1 MRWQRSARL
10 VIAAVAVAFAVGVGS
25 TMKRRIAPHIDA
37 PVPRTDPTAVI
48 ESEGGNTVRIT
59 GSHQDARVEY
69 ARLLTYANGAS
80 KMVGVTITSDRAG
93 KTFVV
98 TGGEGQAGVDESS
111 FDLTGGVRMQ
121 SSDGLTLTADRA
133 SYSKASNVVHIPGP
147 ASFSRG
153 RMKGSGVGMDYD
165 QGQDIFIIADQAL
178 ITVAPDGDGT
188 GAMTLES
195 GALEFRRAEKIMTL
209 ERHARITR
217 DRETIEADLAVA
229 HLADDEEH
237 LQLLELRQ
245 NSHITAP
252 PSGPGG
258 LESLNGRDVD
268 LHYAPDGQT
277 LQRAVINGSSEVR
290 LTGEQGQAGRQI
302 GAVAIDIGL
311 GADGATPTSLVARD
325 NVSVTLPGEQG
336 GATRT
341 ILAQTLDGTGD
352 GKQGLTGAHFTGNV
366 QFAENGNGID
376 RAARSAVLDA
386 AMAPGFGEI
395 EDATF
400 TRGVRFADGTMFATA
415 ASARYAIKRGVVE
428 LTGSEPGSLAPHV
441 INEQI
446 AVDATRI
453 DVTLEGPLMK
463 AAGAVKSVLAPKKN
477 GTDGNGAHMPSM
489 LKQDQP
495 VNVTADAL
503 QYDGPASRAVYTGRA
518 LLWQGETSIKGA
530 AITIDNTT
538 GDLAASGPVTTA
550 TMLEQEDGKGGTEKV
565 SSVGNSK
572 DFAYTDAQRRA
583 TYTGD
588 AHLTGPQ
595 GDMTSPKIELFLKP
609 SGDGEEVDRAEG
621 YDGVTLRGS
630 DGRKTVGARLTYFG
644 EDQRY
649 LVTGTPVTITDAC
662 GRETTGRTLTFFRA
676 TDRIVVDGNEQV
688 RTQTKNNTK
697 SNCP

>member
-1 MRWQRSARL
+1 M
-10 VIAAVAVAFAVGVGS
+10 
-25 TMKRRIAPHIDA
+25 
-37 PVPRTDPTAVI
+37 
-48 ESEGGNTVRIT
+48 
-59 GSHQDARVEY
+59 
-69 ARLLTYANGAS
+69 
-80 KMVGVTITSDRAG
+80 
-93 KTFVV
+93 
-98 TGGEGQAGVDESS
+98 
-111 FDLTGGVRMQ
+111 
-121 SSDGLTLTADRA
+121 
-133 SYSKASNVVHIPGP
+133 
-147 ASFSRG
+147 
-153 RMKGSGVGMDYD
+153 
-165 QGQDIFIIADQAL
+165 
-178 ITVAPDGDGT
+178 
-188 GAMTLES
+188 
-195 GALEFRRAEKIMTL
+195 
-209 ERHARITR
+209 
-217 DRETIEADLAVA
+217 
-229 HLADDEEH
+229 
-237 LQLLELRQ
+237 
-245 NSHITAP
+245 
-252 PSGPGG
+252 
-258 LESLNGRDVD
+258 
-268 LHYAPDGQT
+268 
-277 LQRAVINGSSEVR
+277 
-290 LTGEQGQAGRQI
+290 
-302 GAVAIDIGL
+302 
-311 GADGATPTSLVARD
+311 PTSLTARD
-325 NVSVTLPGEQG
+325 SVSVTLPGEQG

-341 ILAQTLDGTGD
+341 ITSQTLDGTGD

-376 RAARSAVLDA
+376 RAARSAVMDA

-428 LTGSEPGSLAPHV
+428 LTGSEPGSPAPHV

-463 AAGAVKSVLAPKKN
+463 AAGAVKSVLAPKKSGADSN
-477 GTDGNGAHMPSM
+477 AAHMPSM

-503 QYDGPASRAVYTGRA
+503 QYDGPASHAVYTGRA

-538 GDLAASGPVTTA
+538 GDLAAAGPVTTA
-550 TMLEQEDGKGGTEKV
+550 TLLEQEDGKGGTEKV

-572 DFAYTDAQRRA
+572 DFAYTDTQRRA

-595 GDMTSPKIELFLKP
+595 GDMTSPKIELFLK
-609 SGDGEEVDRAEG
+609 STGDGDEVDRAEG

-630 DGRKTVGARLTYFG
+630 DGRKTVGTRLTYFG